1 MEKKLLLQEVAD
13 LLATKTGISRK
24 AADSFSR
31 LFFDL
36 IVEGLT
42 KDKYVKIKGL
52 GTFKIVSVGE
62 RESINI
68 HTGERIQISGHN
80 KITFTQDPFIK
91 DLVNKPFA
99 HFQTVPLNDE
109 TEISELEEVDQ
120 MPIVQ
125 SYTTDDEDDTPEEMT
140 EETEPSAE
148 ETPTEEEKTENV
160 SAEAV
165 GEDEDE
171 ATAKSEED
179 NMPSADTTPADDK
192 TADTSVELEEDNQ
205 PATPEVTPAEED
217 PSEELQTEEDTQE
230 AEANTSDEQPST
242 TEEPESEEVEVEEL
256 GPAKT
261 YTVQPIGG
269 TGHGGHH
276 GPVDFVVEIRSD
288 KRLAK
293 WKMIA
298 LGLFVVILMG
308 AAYCIG
314 YYRVL
319 TPGTDQ
325 NSQPAAT
332 EMKTAKPQDAKPAAK
347 TTPAKPQ
354 KTAESSSQTKT
365 EETKDKSQTA
375 TPATKAEEG
384 QPQTTAAKAEPS
396 PAKQA
401 QTQPQPA
408 TPRYHIV
415 KSGENLY
422 GIAKKVYGSKSY
434 APLII
439 KANHI
444 KNPDLVDVGT
454 KLILPEAEGQKP

>member
-24 AADSFSR
+24 AADNFSR

-109 TEISELEEVDQ
+109 TELSELEEVDKLSAIQ
-120 MPIVQ
+120 SNTTEEEDETQEELTEEPVAMPEELPAENHEA
-125 SYTTDDEDDTPEEMT
+125 TDTPEEVESQPAATTATPQDDIPTETVPETNEDTSEEGEQPQPDIVEEIT
-140 EETEPSAE
+140 EEPKKVEVETTATQPEETGVATTDEQPTTAE
-148 ETPTEEEKTENV
+148 ETQ
-160 SAEAV
+160 
-165 GEDEDE
+165 
-171 ATAKSEED
+171 SEEI
-179 NMPSADTTPADDK
+179 
-192 TADTSVELEEDNQ
+192 
-205 PATPEVTPAEED
+205 
-217 PSEELQTEEDTQE
+217 
-230 AEANTSDEQPST
+230 
-242 TEEPESEEVEVEEL
+242 ESEEIEVEDV
-256 GPAKT
+256 GPSKT
-261 YTVQPIGG
+261 YTVQSVG
-269 TGHGGHH
+269 GHGGNH

-298 LGLFVVILMG
+298 LILFVIIMMG

-319 TPGTDQ
+319 TPNANQ
-325 NSQPAAT
+325 AAQPEVTEAKTVKPQTHNTTTTTNQVETKKAA
-332 EMKTAKPQDAKPAAK
+332 EKDSTAKADNAQTTQAQQKATAGKPE
-347 TTPAKPQ
+347 Q
-354 KTAESSSQTKT
+354 VQTKQ
-365 EETKDKSQTA
+365 E
-375 TPATKAEEG
+375 
-384 QPQTTAAKAEPS
+384 
-396 PAKQA
+396 QA
-401 QTQPQPA
+401 QPQPA
-408 TPRYHIV
+408 QPRYHIV
-415 KSGENLY
+415 KSGENLN

-434 APLII
+434 ASLII

-454 KLILPEAEGQKP
+454 KLILPEVNDKQQ

>member
-24 AADSFSR
+24 AADNFSR

-109 TEISELEEVDQ
+109 TELSELEEVDKLSAIQ
-120 MPIVQ
+120 SNTTEEEDETQEELTEEPVAMPEELP
-125 SYTTDDEDDTPEEMT
+125 TENHEAADTPEEVESQPAATTSTPQDDILTETVPETDEDTSEEGEQPQPDIVEEIT
-140 EETEPSAE
+140 EEPKKVEVETTATQPKETEVATTDEQPTTAE
-148 ETPTEEEKTENV
+148 ET
-160 SAEAV
+160 
-165 GEDEDE
+165 
-171 ATAKSEED
+171 KSEEI
-179 NMPSADTTPADDK
+179 
-192 TADTSVELEEDNQ
+192 
-205 PATPEVTPAEED
+205 
-217 PSEELQTEEDTQE
+217 
-230 AEANTSDEQPST
+230 
-242 TEEPESEEVEVEEL
+242 ESEKIEVEDV
-256 GPAKT
+256 GPSKT
-261 YTVQPIGG
+261 YTVQSVG
-269 TGHGGHH
+269 GHGGNH

-298 LGLFVVILMG
+298 LILFVIIMMG

-319 TPGTDQ
+319 TPNANQ
-325 NSQPAAT
+325 AAQPEVTEAKTVKPQTHNTAAT
-332 EMKTAKPQDAKPAAK
+332 TNQVETKKAAEKDSTAKADKAQTTQAQQKSTAGKPE
-347 TTPAKPQ
+347 Q
-354 KTAESSSQTKT
+354 VQTKQ
-365 EETKDKSQTA
+365 E
-375 TPATKAEEG
+375 
-384 QPQTTAAKAEPS
+384 
-396 PAKQA
+396 QA
-401 QTQPQPA
+401 QPQPA
-408 TPRYHIV
+408 QPRYHIV
-415 KSGENLY
+415 KSGENLN

-434 APLII
+434 ASLII

-454 KLILPEAEGQKP
+454 KLILPEVNDKQQ

>member
-24 AADSFSR
+24 AADNFSR

-109 TEISELEEVDQ
+109 TELSELEEVDKLSA
-120 MPIVQ
+120 IQ
-125 SYTTDDEDDTPEEMT
+125 SNT
-140 EETEPSAE
+140 
-148 ETPTEEEKTENV
+148 TEEEDETQEELTEEPVAMPEELPTENH
-160 SAEAV
+160 E
-165 GEDEDE
+165 
-171 ATAKSEED
+171 
-179 NMPSADTTPADDK
+179 SADT
-192 TADTSVELEEDNQ
+192 
-205 PATPEVTPAEED
+205 
-217 PSEELQTEEDTQE
+217 
-230 AEANTSDEQPST
+230 
-242 TEEPESEEVEVEEL
+242 SEEVESQPAATTATPQDDIPTETEPETDEDTSEEGEQPQPDIVEEITEEPKKVEVETTVTQPEETEVATTDEQPTMVEETKSEEIESEEIEVEDV
-256 GPAKT
+256 GPSKT
-261 YTVQPIGG
+261 YTVQSVG
-269 TGHGGHH
+269 GHGGNH

-298 LGLFVVILMG
+298 LILFVIIMMG

-319 TPGTDQ
+319 TPNANQ
-325 NSQPAAT
+325 AAQPEVTEAKTVKPQTHNTATTTNQVKTKKAA
-332 EMKTAKPQDAKPAAK
+332 EKDSTAKADNAQTTQAQQKATAGKPE
-347 TTPAKPQ
+347 Q
-354 KTAESSSQTKT
+354 VQTKQ
-365 EETKDKSQTA
+365 E
-375 TPATKAEEG
+375 
-384 QPQTTAAKAEPS
+384 
-396 PAKQA
+396 QA
-401 QTQPQPA
+401 QPQPA
-408 TPRYHIV
+408 QPRYHIV
-415 KSGENLY
+415 KSGENLN

-434 APLII
+434 ASLII

-454 KLILPEAEGQKP
+454 KLILPEVNDKQQ

>member
-120 MPIVQ
+120 MPIIQ
-125 SYTTDDEDDTPEEMT
+125 SEATDDEDEPQEEMT
-140 EETEPSAE
+140 EENELTHEAAITEDE
-148 ETPTEEEKTENV
+148 PTTESEEEAQGT
-160 SAEAV
+160 
-165 GEDEDE
+165 
-171 ATAKSEED
+171 
-179 NMPSADTTPADDK
+179 ADTTPADDN
-192 TADTSVELEEDNQ
+192 AAPTSVELEAENKPDI
-205 PATPEVTPAEED
+205 PEETQSAEET
-217 PSEELQTEEDTQE
+217 SEEKQIQEDHAEVIAQE
-230 AEANTSDEQPST
+230 AENIEQPTADKQPT
-242 TEEPESEEVEVEEL
+242 TAEELESEEVEVEEV

-269 TGHGGHH
+269 TEQGSH

-319 TPGTDQ
+319 TPGADQ
-325 NSQPAAT
+325 ATQPAAT
-332 EMKTAKPQDAKPAAK
+332 EAKTAKPAATTK
-347 TTPAKPQ
+347 TANQEQKKADVTSQSKTEEADKKSETTSTPAKTEGGQ
-354 KTAESSSQTKT
+354 STKT
-365 EETKDKSQTA
+365 TAKS
-375 TPATKAEEG
+375 
-384 QPQTTAAKAEPS
+384 EPS
-396 PAKQA
+396 PAKQEQA
-401 QTQPQPA
+401 QPQPT

-422 GIAKKVYGSKSY
+422 GIARKVYGSKSY

-454 KLILPEAEGQKP
+454 KLILPEVDGQNP

>member
-120 MPIVQ
+120 MPIIQ
-125 SYTTDDEDDTPEEMT
+125 SETTDDEDEPQEEMT
-140 EETEPSAE
+140 EENELTHEAAMTEDE
-148 ETPTEEEKTENV
+148 PTTESEEEAQGT
-160 SAEAV
+160 
-165 GEDEDE
+165 
-171 ATAKSEED
+171 
-179 NMPSADTTPADDK
+179 ADTTPADDN
-192 TADTSVELEEDNQ
+192 AAPTSVELEAENKPDI
-205 PATPEVTPAEED
+205 PEETQSAEEI
-217 PSEELQTEEDTQE
+217 SEEKQIQEDHAEVIAQE
-230 AEANTSDEQPST
+230 AENIEQPT
-242 TEEPESEEVEVEEL
+242 ADKQPNTAEELESEEVEVEEV

-269 TGHGGHH
+269 TEQGSH

-319 TPGTDQ
+319 TPGADQ
-325 NSQPAAT
+325 ATQPAAA
-332 EMKTAKPQDAKPAAK
+332 EAKTAKPAA
-347 TTPAKPQ
+347 TT
-354 KTAESSSQTKT
+354 KTANQEQKKSDVTSQSKT
-365 EETKDKSQTA
+365 EEADKKSETTSAPVKTEGGQSTK
-375 TPATKAEEG
+375 
-384 QPQTTAAKAEPS
+384 TTAKPEPS
-396 PAKQA
+396 PAKQEQA
-401 QTQPQPA
+401 QPQPT

-422 GIAKKVYGSKSY
+422 GIARKVYGSKSY

-454 KLILPEAEGQKP
+454 KLILPEVDGQNP

>member
-120 MPIVQ
+120 MPIIQ
-125 SYTTDDEDDTPEEMT
+125 SEATDDEDEPQEEMT
-140 EETEPSAE
+140 EENELTHEAAMTEDE
-148 ETPTEEEKTENV
+148 PTTESEEEAQGT
-160 SAEAV
+160 
-165 GEDEDE
+165 
-171 ATAKSEED
+171 
-179 NMPSADTTPADDK
+179 ADTTPADDN
-192 TADTSVELEEDNQ
+192 AAPTSVELEAENKPDI
-205 PATPEVTPAEED
+205 PEETQSAEET
-217 PSEELQTEEDTQE
+217 SEEKQIQEDHAEVIAQE
-230 AEANTSDEQPST
+230 AENIEQPTADKQPNT
-242 TEEPESEEVEVEEL
+242 TEELESEEVEVEEV

-269 TGHGGHH
+269 TEQGSH

-319 TPGTDQ
+319 TPGADQ
-325 NSQPAAT
+325 AIQPATT
-332 EMKTAKPQDAKPAAK
+332 EAKTAKPAATAK
-347 TTPAKPQ
+347 TANQEQKKADVTSQSKTEEADKKSETTSTPAKTEGGQ
-354 KTAESSSQTKT
+354 STKT
-365 EETKDKSQTA
+365 TA
-375 TPATKAEEG
+375 KP
-384 QPQTTAAKAEPS
+384 EPS
-396 PAKQA
+396 PAKQEQA
-401 QTQPQPA
+401 QPQPT

-422 GIAKKVYGSKSY
+422 GIARKVYGSKSY

-454 KLILPEAEGQKP
+454 KLILPEVDGQNP

>member
-24 AADSFSR
+24 AADNFSR

-109 TEISELEEVDQ
+109 TELSELEEVDKLSA
-120 MPIVQ
+120 IQ
-125 SYTTDDEDDTPEEMT
+125 SNT
-140 EETEPSAE
+140 
-148 ETPTEEEKTENV
+148 TEEEDETQEELTEEPVAMPEELPTENH
-160 SAEAV
+160 E
-165 GEDEDE
+165 
-171 ATAKSEED
+171 
-179 NMPSADTTPADDK
+179 SADT
-192 TADTSVELEEDNQ
+192 
-205 PATPEVTPAEED
+205 
-217 PSEELQTEEDTQE
+217 
-230 AEANTSDEQPST
+230 
-242 TEEPESEEVEVEEL
+242 SEEVESQPAATTATPQDDIPTETVPETDEDTSEEGEQPQPDIVEEITEEPKKVEVETTVTQPEETEVATTDEQPTMVEETKSEEIESEEIEVEDV
-256 GPAKT
+256 GPSKT
-261 YTVQPIGG
+261 YTVQSVG
-269 TGHGGHH
+269 GHGGNH

-298 LGLFVVILMG
+298 LILFVIIMMG

-319 TPGTDQ
+319 TPNANQ
-325 NSQPAAT
+325 AAQPEVTEAKTVKPQTHNTATTTNQVKTKKAA
-332 EMKTAKPQDAKPAAK
+332 EKDSTAKADNAQTTQAQQKATAGKPE
-347 TTPAKPQ
+347 Q
-354 KTAESSSQTKT
+354 VQTKQ
-365 EETKDKSQTA
+365 E
-375 TPATKAEEG
+375 
-384 QPQTTAAKAEPS
+384 
-396 PAKQA
+396 QA
-401 QTQPQPA
+401 QPQPA
-408 TPRYHIV
+408 QPRYHIV

-434 APLII
+434 ASLII

-454 KLILPEAEGQKP
+454 KLILPEVNDKQQ

>member
-24 AADSFSR
+24 AADNFSR

-109 TEISELEEVDQ
+109 TELSELEEVDKLSA
-120 MPIVQ
+120 IQ
-125 SYTTDDEDDTPEEMT
+125 SNTTEEEDETQEELTEEPVAVSEELPAENHEATDTPEEVESQPAAT
-140 EETEPSAE
+140 TATPQDDIPTETVPETNEDTSEEGEQPQPDIVEEITEEPKKVEVETTATQPEETEVATTDEQPTTAE
-148 ETPTEEEKTENV
+148 ETQSEEIESEET
-160 SAEAV
+160 
-165 GEDEDE
+165 
-171 ATAKSEED
+171 KSEEI
-179 NMPSADTTPADDK
+179 
-192 TADTSVELEEDNQ
+192 
-205 PATPEVTPAEED
+205 
-217 PSEELQTEEDTQE
+217 
-230 AEANTSDEQPST
+230 
-242 TEEPESEEVEVEEL
+242 ESEEIEVEDV
-256 GPAKT
+256 GPSKT
-261 YTVQPIGG
+261 YTVQSIG
-269 TGHGGHH
+269 GHGGNH

-298 LGLFVVILMG
+298 LILFVIIMMG

-319 TPGTDQ
+319 TPNANQ
-325 NSQPAAT
+325 AAQPEVTEAKTVKPQTHNTATTTNQVETKKAA
-332 EMKTAKPQDAKPAAK
+332 EKDSTAKADNAQTTQAQQKATAGKPE
-347 TTPAKPQ
+347 Q
-354 KTAESSSQTKT
+354 VQTKQ
-365 EETKDKSQTA
+365 EQV
-375 TPATKAEEG
+375 
-384 QPQTTAAKAEPS
+384 
-396 PAKQA
+396 
-401 QTQPQPA
+401 QPQPA
-408 TPRYHIV
+408 QPRYHIV
-415 KSGENLY
+415 KSGENLN

-434 APLII
+434 ASLII

-454 KLILPEAEGQKP
+454 KLILPEVNDKQQ

>member
-120 MPIVQ
+120 MPIIQ
-125 SYTTDDEDDTPEEMT
+125 SEATDDEDEPQEEMT
-140 EETEPSAE
+140 EENELTHEAAMTEDE
-148 ETPTEEEKTENV
+148 PTTESEEEAQGT
-160 SAEAV
+160 
-165 GEDEDE
+165 
-171 ATAKSEED
+171 
-179 NMPSADTTPADDK
+179 ADTTPADDN
-192 TADTSVELEEDNQ
+192 AAPTSVELEAENKPDI
-205 PATPEVTPAEED
+205 PEETQSAEET
-217 PSEELQTEEDTQE
+217 SEEKQIQEDHAEVIAQE
-230 AEANTSDEQPST
+230 AENIEQSTADKQPNTA
-242 TEEPESEEVEVEEL
+242 EELESEEVEVEEV

-269 TGHGGHH
+269 TEQGSH

-298 LGLFVVILMG
+298 LGLFVVILMC

-319 TPGTDQ
+319 TPGADQ
-325 NSQPAAT
+325 ATQPAAT
-332 EMKTAKPQDAKPAAK
+332 EAKTAKPTATAK
-347 TTPAKPQ
+347 TANQEQ
-354 KTAESSSQTKT
+354 KKADVTSQSKT
-365 EETKDKSQTA
+365 EEADKKSETTSAPVKTEGGQSTK
-375 TPATKAEEG
+375 
-384 QPQTTAAKAEPS
+384 TTAKPEPS
-396 PAKQA
+396 PAKQEQA
-401 QTQPQPA
+401 QPQPT

-422 GIAKKVYGSKSY
+422 GIARKVYGSKSY

-454 KLILPEAEGQKP
+454 KLILPEVDGQNP

>member
-109 TEISELEEVDQ
+109 TELSELEEVDH
-120 MPIVQ
+120 MPIIQ
-125 SYTTDDEDDTPEEMT
+125 SNETDEEDESQEEMM
-140 EETEPSAE
+140 EEPAE
-148 ETPTEEEKTENV
+148 VK
-160 SAEAV
+160 
-165 GEDEDE
+165 
-171 ATAKSEED
+171 
-179 NMPSADTTPADDK
+179 
-192 TADTSVELEEDNQ
+192 DNQ
-205 PATPEVTPAEED
+205 PAGKDEAENTPDEAESHPAATNETAQDEEVPQDTVPETTEETSQEEQPQQDLAEETAQEPENIEQVTSAKEPEATEAATTDEQPAPAEE
-217 PSEELQTEEDTQE
+217 T
-230 AEANTSDEQPST
+230 
-242 TEEPESEEVEVEEL
+242 ESEEIEVEDV

-261 YTVQPIGG
+261 YTVQSVGNHSNGG
-269 TGHGGHH
+269 SH

-298 LGLFVVILMG
+298 LILFVILMMG

-314 YYRVL
+314 YYRVF
-319 TPGTDQ
+319 TPGADQ
-325 NSQPAAT
+325 AAQPAAT
-332 EMKTAKPQDAKPAAK
+332 ETKTAKPQTDKAAATPKQTETQKVAESDVQASEKK
-347 TTPAKPQ
+347 TNNNTPAKDETAQ
-354 KTAESSSQTKT
+354 KDLSGQKAAANKPKQGQTKQ
-365 EETKDKSQTA
+365 E
-375 TPATKAEEG
+375 
-384 QPQTTAAKAEPS
+384 
-396 PAKQA
+396 QA
-401 QTQPQPA
+401 QPQPA
-408 TPRYHIV
+408 KPRYHIV

-454 KLILPEAEGQKP
+454 RLILPEVDGQKP

>member
-24 AADSFSR
+24 AADNFSR

-109 TEISELEEVDQ
+109 TELSELEEVDKLSA
-120 MPIVQ
+120 IQ
-125 SYTTDDEDDTPEEMT
+125 SNTTEEEDETQEELTEEPVVMSEELPAENHEAADTPEEVESQPAATTSTPEDDNPTEMVPET
-140 EETEPSAE
+140 DEDTSEEGEQPQPGIVEEITEEPKKVEVETTATQPEETEVATTDEQPTTAE
-148 ETPTEEEKTENV
+148 ETQ
-160 SAEAV
+160 
-165 GEDEDE
+165 
-171 ATAKSEED
+171 SEEI
-179 NMPSADTTPADDK
+179 
-192 TADTSVELEEDNQ
+192 
-205 PATPEVTPAEED
+205 
-217 PSEELQTEEDTQE
+217 
-230 AEANTSDEQPST
+230 
-242 TEEPESEEVEVEEL
+242 ESEEIEVEDV
-256 GPAKT
+256 GPSKT
-261 YTVQPIGG
+261 YTVQSVG
-269 TGHGGHH
+269 GHGGNH

-298 LGLFVVILMG
+298 LILFVIIMMG

-319 TPGTDQ
+319 TPNANQ
-325 NSQPAAT
+325 AAQPEVTEAKTVKPQTHNTATTTNQVETKKAA
-332 EMKTAKPQDAKPAAK
+332 EKDSTAKADNA
-347 TTPAKPQ
+347 
-354 KTAESSSQTKT
+354 
-365 EETKDKSQTA
+365 
-375 TPATKAEEG
+375 
-384 QPQTTAAKAEPS
+384 QTT
-396 PAKQA
+396 QA
-401 QTQPQPA
+401 QQKATAGKPEQVQPKQEQAQPQPVQ
-408 TPRYHIV
+408 PRYHIV
-415 KSGENLY
+415 KSGENLN

-434 APLII
+434 ASLII

-454 KLILPEAEGQKP
+454 KLILPEVNDKQQ

>member
-109 TEISELEEVDQ
+109 TEISELEEVYQ
-120 MPIVQ
+120 MPIIQ
-125 SYTTDDEDDTPEEMT
+125 SEATDDEDEPQEEMT
-140 EETEPSAE
+140 EENELTHEAAMTEDE
-148 ETPTEEEKTENV
+148 PTTESEEEAQDT
-160 SAEAV
+160 
-165 GEDEDE
+165 
-171 ATAKSEED
+171 
-179 NMPSADTTPADDK
+179 ADTTPADDN
-192 TADTSVELEEDNQ
+192 AAHTSVELEAENKPDI
-205 PATPEVTPAEED
+205 PEETQSAEEI
-217 PSEELQTEEDTQE
+217 SEEKQIQEDHAEVIAQE
-230 AEANTSDEQPST
+230 AENIEQSTADKQPNTA
-242 TEEPESEEVEVEEL
+242 EELESEEVEVEEV

-269 TGHGGHH
+269 TEQGSH

-319 TPGTDQ
+319 TPGADQ
-325 NSQPAAT
+325 ATQPAAT
-332 EMKTAKPQDAKPAAK
+332 EAKTAKPAATAK
-347 TTPAKPQ
+347 TANQEQKKADPPKQKADNPQ
-354 KTAESSSQTKT
+354 RQLPSPSPHRLNKNRRSHNRPRLVITSSRAVKTSMALPGKCMAANHTRHSSSKPTTSKIPTSWTWAQNSSCLRWTAKIH
-365 EETKDKSQTA
+365 KRCLTA
-375 TPATKAEEG
+375 TT
-384 QPQTTAAKAEPS
+384 S
-396 PAKQA
+396 S
-401 QTQPQPA
+401 
-408 TPRYHIV
+408 RR
-415 KSGENLY
+415 
-422 GIAKKVYGSKSY
+422 
-434 APLII
+434 
-439 KANHI
+439 
-444 KNPDLVDVGT
+444 
-454 KLILPEAEGQKP
+454 

>member
-24 AADSFSR
+24 AADNFSR

-109 TEISELEEVDQ
+109 TELSELEEVDKLTAIQ
-120 MPIVQ
+120 SNTTEEEDETQEELTEEPVAMPEELP
-125 SYTTDDEDDTPEEMT
+125 TENHEAADTPEEVESQPAAT
-140 EETEPSAE
+140 TATPQDDI
-148 ETPTEEEKTENV
+148 PTETV
-160 SAEAV
+160 
-165 GEDEDE
+165 
-171 ATAKSEED
+171 
-179 NMPSADTTPADDK
+179 
-192 TADTSVELEEDNQ
+192 
-205 PATPEVTPAEED
+205 PE
-217 PSEELQTEEDTQE
+217 TEEDTSEEGEQPQPDIVE
-230 AEANTSDEQPST
+230 EITEEPKKVEVETTVTQPEETEVATTDEQPT
-242 TEEPESEEVEVEEL
+242 MVEETKSEEIESEEIEVEDV
-256 GPAKT
+256 GPSKT
-261 YTVQPIGG
+261 YTVQSVG
-269 TGHGGHH
+269 GHGGNH

-298 LGLFVVILMG
+298 LILFVIIMMG

-319 TPGTDQ
+319 TPNANQ
-325 NSQPAAT
+325 AAQPEVTEAKTVKPQTHNTATTTNQVETKKAA
-332 EMKTAKPQDAKPAAK
+332 EKDSTAKADNAQTTQAQQKATAGKPE
-347 TTPAKPQ
+347 Q
-354 KTAESSSQTKT
+354 VQTKQ
-365 EETKDKSQTA
+365 EQV
-375 TPATKAEEG
+375 
-384 QPQTTAAKAEPS
+384 
-396 PAKQA
+396 
-401 QTQPQPA
+401 QPQPA
-408 TPRYHIV
+408 QPRYHIV

-434 APLII
+434 ASLII

-454 KLILPEAEGQKP
+454 KLILPEVNDKQQ

>member
-24 AADSFSR
+24 AADNFSR

-109 TEISELEEVDQ
+109 TELSELEEVDKLSA
-120 MPIVQ
+120 IQ
-125 SYTTDDEDDTPEEMT
+125 SNTTEEEDETQEELTEEPVAMSEELPAENHEAAGTPEEVESQPAAT
-140 EETEPSAE
+140 TATPQDDIPKETVPETDEDTSEEGEQPQPDIVEEITEEPKKVEVETTATQLEETEVATTDEQPTTAE
-148 ETPTEEEKTENV
+148 ETQ
-160 SAEAV
+160 
-165 GEDEDE
+165 
-171 ATAKSEED
+171 SEEI
-179 NMPSADTTPADDK
+179 
-192 TADTSVELEEDNQ
+192 
-205 PATPEVTPAEED
+205 
-217 PSEELQTEEDTQE
+217 
-230 AEANTSDEQPST
+230 
-242 TEEPESEEVEVEEL
+242 ESEEIEVEDV
-256 GPAKT
+256 GPSKT
-261 YTVQPIGG
+261 YTVQSVG
-269 TGHGGHH
+269 GHGGNH

-298 LGLFVVILMG
+298 LILFVIIMMG

-319 TPGTDQ
+319 TPNANQ
-325 NSQPAAT
+325 AAQPVVTEAKTVKPQTHNTAAT
-332 EMKTAKPQDAKPAAK
+332 TNQVETKKAAEKDSTAKADNAQTTQAQQKATAGKPE
-347 TTPAKPQ
+347 Q
-354 KTAESSSQTKT
+354 VQTKQ
-365 EETKDKSQTA
+365 EQV
-375 TPATKAEEG
+375 
-384 QPQTTAAKAEPS
+384 
-396 PAKQA
+396 
-401 QTQPQPA
+401 QPQPA
-408 TPRYHIV
+408 QPRYHIV

-434 APLII
+434 ASLII

-454 KLILPEAEGQKP
+454 KLILPEVNDKQQ

>member
-120 MPIVQ
+120 MPIIQ
-125 SYTTDDEDDTPEEMT
+125 SEATDDEDEPQEEMT
-140 EETEPSAE
+140 EENELTQETAMTEDE
-148 ETPTEEEKTENV
+148 PTTESEEEAQGT
-160 SAEAV
+160 
-165 GEDEDE
+165 
-171 ATAKSEED
+171 
-179 NMPSADTTPADDK
+179 ADTTPADDNA
-192 TADTSVELEEDNQ
+192 TPTSVELEAENKPDI
-205 PATPEVTPAEED
+205 PEETQSAEET
-217 PSEELQTEEDTQE
+217 SEEKQIQEDHAEVIAQE
-230 AEANTSDEQPST
+230 AENIEQPT
-242 TEEPESEEVEVEEL
+242 ADKQPNTAEELESEEVEVEEV

-269 TGHGGHH
+269 TEQGSH

-314 YYRVL
+314 YFRVL
-319 TPGTDQ
+319 TPGADQ
-325 NSQPAAT
+325 AIQPAST
-332 EMKTAKPQDAKPAAK
+332 EAKTAKPAATAK
-347 TTPAKPQ
+347 TAHQEQKKADVTSQSKTEEADKKSETTSTPAKTEGGQ
-354 KTAESSSQTKT
+354 STKT
-365 EETKDKSQTA
+365 TA
-375 TPATKAEEG
+375 KP
-384 QPQTTAAKAEPS
+384 EPS
-396 PAKQA
+396 PAKQEQA
-401 QTQPQPA
+401 QPQPT

-422 GIAKKVYGSKSY
+422 GIARKVYGSKSY

-454 KLILPEAEGQKP
+454 RLILPEVDGQNP

>member
-120 MPIVQ
+120 MPIIQ
-125 SYTTDDEDDTPEEMT
+125 SEATDDEDEPQEEMT
-140 EETEPSAE
+140 EENELTQEAAMTEDE
-148 ETPTEEEKTENV
+148 PTTESEEEAQGT
-160 SAEAV
+160 
-165 GEDEDE
+165 
-171 ATAKSEED
+171 
-179 NMPSADTTPADDK
+179 ADTTPADDN
-192 TADTSVELEEDNQ
+192 AAPTSVELEAENKPDI
-205 PATPEVTPAEED
+205 PEETQSAEEI
-217 PSEELQTEEDTQE
+217 SEEKQIQEDHAEVIAQE
-230 AEANTSDEQPST
+230 AENIEQSTADKQPNTA
-242 TEEPESEEVEVEEL
+242 EELESEEVEVEEV

-269 TGHGGHH
+269 TEQGSH

-319 TPGTDQ
+319 TPGADQ
-325 NSQPAAT
+325 ATQPAAT
-332 EMKTAKPQDAKPAAK
+332 EAKTAKPAA
-347 TTPAKPQ
+347 T
-354 KTAESSSQTKT
+354 TKT
-365 EETKDKSQTA
+365 ENQEPKKADVTSQSKTEEADKKSETTSA
-375 TPATKAEEG
+375 PAKTEGGQSTK
-384 QPQTTAAKAEPS
+384 TTAKPEPS
-396 PAKQA
+396 PAKQEQA
-401 QTQPQPA
+401 QPQPT

-422 GIAKKVYGSKSY
+422 GIARKVYGSKSY

-454 KLILPEAEGQKP
+454 KLILPEVDGQNP

>member
-24 AADSFSR
+24 AADNFSR

-109 TEISELEEVDQ
+109 TELSELEEVDKLSAIQ
-120 MPIVQ
+120 SNTTEEEDETQEELTEEPMAMP
-125 SYTTDDEDDTPEEMT
+125 EELPAENHEAADTPEEVESQPAAT
-140 EETEPSAE
+140 TATPQDDIPTETVPETDEDTSEEGEQPQPDIVEEITEEPKKVEVETRATQPEETEVATTDEQPTTAE
-148 ETPTEEEKTENV
+148 ETQ
-160 SAEAV
+160 
-165 GEDEDE
+165 
-171 ATAKSEED
+171 SEEI
-179 NMPSADTTPADDK
+179 
-192 TADTSVELEEDNQ
+192 
-205 PATPEVTPAEED
+205 
-217 PSEELQTEEDTQE
+217 
-230 AEANTSDEQPST
+230 
-242 TEEPESEEVEVEEL
+242 ESEEIEVEDV
-256 GPAKT
+256 GPSKT
-261 YTVQPIGG
+261 YTVQSIG
-269 TGHGGHH
+269 GHGGNH

-298 LGLFVVILMG
+298 LILFVIIMMG

-319 TPGTDQ
+319 TPNANQ
-325 NSQPAAT
+325 AAQPEVTEAKTVKPQTHNTATTTNQVETKKAA
-332 EMKTAKPQDAKPAAK
+332 EKDSTAKADNAQTTQAQQKATAGKPE
-347 TTPAKPQ
+347 Q
-354 KTAESSSQTKT
+354 VQTKQ
-365 EETKDKSQTA
+365 E
-375 TPATKAEEG
+375 
-384 QPQTTAAKAEPS
+384 
-396 PAKQA
+396 QA
-401 QTQPQPA
+401 QPQPA
-408 TPRYHIV
+408 QPRHHIV
-415 KSGENLY
+415 TRGENLY

-434 APLII
+434 ASLII

-454 KLILPEAEGQKP
+454 KLILPEVNDKQQ

>member
-24 AADSFSR
+24 AADNFSR

-109 TEISELEEVDQ
+109 TELSELEEVDKLSA
-120 MPIVQ
+120 IQ
-125 SYTTDDEDDTPEEMT
+125 SNT
-140 EETEPSAE
+140 
-148 ETPTEEEKTENV
+148 TEEEDETQEELTEEPVAMPEELPTENH
-160 SAEAV
+160 E
-165 GEDEDE
+165 
-171 ATAKSEED
+171 
-179 NMPSADTTPADDK
+179 SADT
-192 TADTSVELEEDNQ
+192 
-205 PATPEVTPAEED
+205 
-217 PSEELQTEEDTQE
+217 
-230 AEANTSDEQPST
+230 
-242 TEEPESEEVEVEEL
+242 SEEVESQPAATTATPQDDIPTETVPETDEDTSEEGEQPQPDIVEEITEEPKKVEVETTATQPEETEVATTDEQPTMVEETKSEEIESEEIEVEDV
-256 GPAKT
+256 GPSKT
-261 YTVQPIGG
+261 YTVQSVG
-269 TGHGGHH
+269 GHGGNH

-298 LGLFVVILMG
+298 LILFVIIMMG

-319 TPGTDQ
+319 TPNANQ
-325 NSQPAAT
+325 AAQPEVTEAKTVKPQTHNTATTTNQVKTKKAA
-332 EMKTAKPQDAKPAAK
+332 EKDSTAKADNAQTTQAQQKATAGKPE
-347 TTPAKPQ
+347 Q
-354 KTAESSSQTKT
+354 VQTKQ
-365 EETKDKSQTA
+365 E
-375 TPATKAEEG
+375 
-384 QPQTTAAKAEPS
+384 
-396 PAKQA
+396 QA
-401 QTQPQPA
+401 QPQPA
-408 TPRYHIV
+408 QPRYHIV

-434 APLII
+434 ASLII

-454 KLILPEAEGQKP
+454 KLILPEVNDKQQ

>member
-120 MPIVQ
+120 MPIIQ
-125 SYTTDDEDDTPEEMT
+125 SEATEDEDEPQEEMT
-140 EETEPSAE
+140 EENELTHEAAMTEDE
-148 ETPTEEEKTENV
+148 PTTESEEEAQGT
-160 SAEAV
+160 
-165 GEDEDE
+165 
-171 ATAKSEED
+171 
-179 NMPSADTTPADDK
+179 ADTTPADDN
-192 TADTSVELEEDNQ
+192 AAPTSVELEAENKPDI
-205 PATPEVTPAEED
+205 PEETQSAEET
-217 PSEELQTEEDTQE
+217 SEEKQIQEDHAEVIAQE
-230 AEANTSDEQPST
+230 AENIEQATADKQPNTA
-242 TEEPESEEVEVEEL
+242 EELESEEVEVEEV

-269 TGHGGHH
+269 TEQGSH

-319 TPGTDQ
+319 TPGADQ
-325 NSQPAAT
+325 ATQPAAT
-332 EMKTAKPQDAKPAAK
+332 EAKTAKPAATAK
-347 TTPAKPQ
+347 TANQEQKKADVTSQSKTEEADKKSETTSTPAKTEGGQ
-354 KTAESSSQTKT
+354 STKT
-365 EETKDKSQTA
+365 TA
-375 TPATKAEEG
+375 KP
-384 QPQTTAAKAEPS
+384 EPS
-396 PAKQA
+396 PAKQEQA
-401 QTQPQPA
+401 QPQPT

-422 GIAKKVYGSKSY
+422 GIARKVYGSKSY

-454 KLILPEAEGQKP
+454 KLILPEVDGQNP

>member
-120 MPIVQ
+120 MPIIQ
-125 SYTTDDEDDTPEEMT
+125 SEATDDEDEPQEEMT
-140 EETEPSAE
+140 EENELTHEAAMTEDE
-148 ETPTEEEKTENV
+148 PTTESEEEAQGT
-160 SAEAV
+160 
-165 GEDEDE
+165 
-171 ATAKSEED
+171 
-179 NMPSADTTPADDK
+179 ADTTPADDN
-192 TADTSVELEEDNQ
+192 AAPTSVELEAENKPDI
-205 PATPEVTPAEED
+205 PEETQSAEET
-217 PSEELQTEEDTQE
+217 SEEKQIQEDHAEVIAQE
-230 AEANTSDEQPST
+230 AENIEQPT
-242 TEEPESEEVEVEEL
+242 ADKQPNTAEELESEEVEVEEV

-269 TGHGGHH
+269 TEQGSH

-325 NSQPAAT
+325 ATQPAAT
-332 EMKTAKPQDAKPAAK
+332 EAKTAKPAATAK
-347 TTPAKPQ
+347 TVNQEQKKADVTSQSKTEEADKKSETTSTPAKTEGGQ
-354 KTAESSSQTKT
+354 STKT
-365 EETKDKSQTA
+365 TA
-375 TPATKAEEG
+375 KP
-384 QPQTTAAKAEPS
+384 EPS
-396 PAKQA
+396 PAKQEQA
-401 QTQPQPA
+401 QPQPT

-422 GIAKKVYGSKSY
+422 GIARKVYGSKSY

-454 KLILPEAEGQKP
+454 KLILPEVDGQNP

>member
-24 AADSFSR
+24 AADNFSR

-109 TEISELEEVDQ
+109 TELSELEEVDKLSAIQ
-120 MPIVQ
+120 SNTTEEEDETQEELTEEPVAMP
-125 SYTTDDEDDTPEEMT
+125 EELPAENHEAADTPEEVESQPAAT
-140 EETEPSAE
+140 TATPQDDIPTETEPETDEDTSEEGEQPQPDIVEEITEEPKKVEVETTATQPEETEVATTDEQPTTAE
-148 ETPTEEEKTENV
+148 ETQ
-160 SAEAV
+160 
-165 GEDEDE
+165 
-171 ATAKSEED
+171 SEEI
-179 NMPSADTTPADDK
+179 
-192 TADTSVELEEDNQ
+192 
-205 PATPEVTPAEED
+205 
-217 PSEELQTEEDTQE
+217 
-230 AEANTSDEQPST
+230 
-242 TEEPESEEVEVEEL
+242 ESEEIEVEDV
-256 GPAKT
+256 GPSKT
-261 YTVQPIGG
+261 YTVQSVG
-269 TGHGGHH
+269 GHGVNH

-298 LGLFVVILMG
+298 LILFVIIMMG

-319 TPGTDQ
+319 TPNANQ
-325 NSQPAAT
+325 AAQPEVT
-332 EMKTAKPQDAKPAAK
+332 EAK
-347 TTPAKPQ
+347 TV
-354 KTAESSSQTKT
+354 
-365 EETKDKSQTA
+365 KSQTHNTA
-375 TPATKAEEG
+375 TTTKQVETKKAAEKDSTAKADNA
-384 QPQTTAAKAEPS
+384 QTT
-396 PAKQA
+396 QA
-401 QTQPQPA
+401 QQKATAGKPEQVQTKQEQAQPQPA
-408 TPRYHIV
+408 QPRYHIV

-434 APLII
+434 ASLII

-454 KLILPEAEGQKP
+454 KLILPEVNDKQQ

>member
-24 AADSFSR
+24 AADNFSR

-109 TEISELEEVDQ
+109 TELSELEEVDKLSA
-120 MPIVQ
+120 IQ
-125 SYTTDDEDDTPEEMT
+125 SNTTEEEDETQEELTEEPVAVSEELPAENHEAADTPEEVESQPAAT
-140 EETEPSAE
+140 TATPQDDIPTETVPETDEDTSEEGEQPQPDIVEEITEEPKKVEVETTATQPEETEVATTDEQPTTAE
-148 ETPTEEEKTENV
+148 ET
-160 SAEAV
+160 
-165 GEDEDE
+165 
-171 ATAKSEED
+171 KSEEI
-179 NMPSADTTPADDK
+179 
-192 TADTSVELEEDNQ
+192 
-205 PATPEVTPAEED
+205 
-217 PSEELQTEEDTQE
+217 
-230 AEANTSDEQPST
+230 
-242 TEEPESEEVEVEEL
+242 EVEDV
-256 GPAKT
+256 GPSKT
-261 YTVQPIGG
+261 YTVQSVG
-269 TGHGGHH
+269 GHGGNH

-298 LGLFVVILMG
+298 LILFVIIMMG

-319 TPGTDQ
+319 TPNANQ
-325 NSQPAAT
+325 AAQPEVTEAKTVKPQTHNTATTTNQVETKKAA
-332 EMKTAKPQDAKPAAK
+332 EEDSTAKADNAQTTQAQQKATAGKPE
-347 TTPAKPQ
+347 Q
-354 KTAESSSQTKT
+354 VQTKQ
-365 EETKDKSQTA
+365 E
-375 TPATKAEEG
+375 
-384 QPQTTAAKAEPS
+384 
-396 PAKQA
+396 QA
-401 QTQPQPA
+401 QPQPA
-408 TPRYHIV
+408 QPRYHIV
-415 KSGENLY
+415 KSGENLN

-434 APLII
+434 ASLII

-454 KLILPEAEGQKP
+454 KLILPEVNDKQQ

>member
-24 AADSFSR
+24 AADNFSR

-109 TEISELEEVDQ
+109 TELSELEEVDKLSAIQ
-120 MPIVQ
+120 SNTTEEEDETQEELTEEPVAMPEELPAENHEA
-125 SYTTDDEDDTPEEMT
+125 TDTPEEVESQPAATTATPQDDIPTETVPETNEDTSEEGEQPQPDIVEEIT
-140 EETEPSAE
+140 EEPKKVEVETTATQPE
-148 ETPTEEEKTENV
+148 ETGV
-160 SAEAV
+160 
-165 GEDEDE
+165 
-171 ATAKSEED
+171 AT
-179 NMPSADTTPADDK
+179 T
-192 TADTSVELEEDNQ
+192 
-205 PATPEVTPAEED
+205 
-217 PSEELQTEEDTQE
+217 
-230 AEANTSDEQPST
+230 DEQPT
-242 TEEPESEEVEVEEL
+242 TAEVTQSEEIESEEIEVEDV
-256 GPAKT
+256 GPSKT
-261 YTVQPIGG
+261 YTVQSVG
-269 TGHGGHH
+269 GHGGNH

-298 LGLFVVILMG
+298 LILFVIIMMG

-319 TPGTDQ
+319 TPNANQ
-325 NSQPAAT
+325 AAQPEVTEAKTVKPQTHNTTTTTNQVETKKAA
-332 EMKTAKPQDAKPAAK
+332 EKDSTAKADNAQTTQAQQKATAGKPE
-347 TTPAKPQ
+347 Q
-354 KTAESSSQTKT
+354 VQTKQ
-365 EETKDKSQTA
+365 E
-375 TPATKAEEG
+375 
-384 QPQTTAAKAEPS
+384 
-396 PAKQA
+396 QA
-401 QTQPQPA
+401 QPQPA
-408 TPRYHIV
+408 QPRYHIV
-415 KSGENLY
+415 KSGENLN

-434 APLII
+434 ASLII

-454 KLILPEAEGQKP
+454 KLILPEVNDKQQ

>member
-24 AADSFSR
+24 AADNFSR

-109 TEISELEEVDQ
+109 TELSELEEVDKLSAIQ
-120 MPIVQ
+120 SNTTEEEDETQEELTEEPVAMPEELPAENHEA
-125 SYTTDDEDDTPEEMT
+125 TDTPEEVESQPAATTATPQDDIPTETVPETNEDTSEEGEQPQPDIVEEIT
-140 EETEPSAE
+140 EEPKKVEVETTATQPEETGVATTDEQPTTAE
-148 ETPTEEEKTENV
+148 ETQ
-160 SAEAV
+160 
-165 GEDEDE
+165 
-171 ATAKSEED
+171 SEEI
-179 NMPSADTTPADDK
+179 
-192 TADTSVELEEDNQ
+192 
-205 PATPEVTPAEED
+205 
-217 PSEELQTEEDTQE
+217 
-230 AEANTSDEQPST
+230 
-242 TEEPESEEVEVEEL
+242 ESEEIEVEDV
-256 GPAKT
+256 GPSKT
-261 YTVQPIGG
+261 YTVQSIG
-269 TGHGGHH
+269 GHGGNH

-298 LGLFVVILMG
+298 LILFVIIMMG

-319 TPGTDQ
+319 TPNANQ
-325 NSQPAAT
+325 AAQPEVTEAKTVKPQTHNTTTTTNQVETKKAA
-332 EMKTAKPQDAKPAAK
+332 EKDSTAKADNAQTTQAQQKATAGKPE
-347 TTPAKPQ
+347 Q
-354 KTAESSSQTKT
+354 VQTKQ
-365 EETKDKSQTA
+365 E
-375 TPATKAEEG
+375 
-384 QPQTTAAKAEPS
+384 
-396 PAKQA
+396 QA
-401 QTQPQPA
+401 QPQPA
-408 TPRYHIV
+408 QPRYHIV
-415 KSGENLY
+415 KSGENLN

-434 APLII
+434 ASLII

-454 KLILPEAEGQKP
+454 KLILPEVNDKQQ

>member
-24 AADSFSR
+24 AADNFSR

-109 TEISELEEVDQ
+109 TELSELEEVDKLSAIQ
-120 MPIVQ
+120 SNTTEEEDETQEELTEESVEMPEELPAE
-125 SYTTDDEDDTPEEMT
+125 SHEAADTPEEVESQPAAT
-140 EETEPSAE
+140 TSTPEDDIPTETVPETDEDTSEEGEQPQPDIVEEITEEPKKVEVETTETQPEETEVATTDEQPTTAE
-148 ETPTEEEKTENV
+148 ET
-160 SAEAV
+160 
-165 GEDEDE
+165 
-171 ATAKSEED
+171 KSEEI
-179 NMPSADTTPADDK
+179 
-192 TADTSVELEEDNQ
+192 
-205 PATPEVTPAEED
+205 
-217 PSEELQTEEDTQE
+217 
-230 AEANTSDEQPST
+230 
-242 TEEPESEEVEVEEL
+242 ESEEIEVEDV
-256 GPAKT
+256 GPSKT
-261 YTVQPIGG
+261 YTVQSIG
-269 TGHGGHH
+269 GHGGNH

-298 LGLFVVILMG
+298 LILFVIIMMG

-319 TPGTDQ
+319 TPNANQ
-325 NSQPAAT
+325 AAQPEVTEAKTVKPQTHNTAAT
-332 EMKTAKPQDAKPAAK
+332 TNQVETKKAAEKDSTAKADNVQTTQAQQKATAGKPE
-347 TTPAKPQ
+347 Q
-354 KTAESSSQTKT
+354 VQTKQ
-365 EETKDKSQTA
+365 E
-375 TPATKAEEG
+375 
-384 QPQTTAAKAEPS
+384 
-396 PAKQA
+396 QA
-401 QTQPQPA
+401 QPQPA
-408 TPRYHIV
+408 QPRYHIV
-415 KSGENLY
+415 KSGENLN

-434 APLII
+434 ASLII

-454 KLILPEAEGQKP
+454 KLILPEVNDKQQ

>member
-120 MPIVQ
+120 MPIIQ
-125 SYTTDDEDDTPEEMT
+125 SEATDDEDEPQEEMT
-140 EETEPSAE
+140 EENELTHEAAMTEDE
-148 ETPTEEEKTENV
+148 PTTESEEEAQGT
-160 SAEAV
+160 
-165 GEDEDE
+165 
-171 ATAKSEED
+171 
-179 NMPSADTTPADDK
+179 ADTTPADDN
-192 TADTSVELEEDNQ
+192 AVPTSVELEAENKPDI
-205 PATPEVTPAEED
+205 PEETQSAEET
-217 PSEELQTEEDTQE
+217 SEEKQIQEDHAEVIAQE
-230 AEANTSDEQPST
+230 AENIEQPT
-242 TEEPESEEVEVEEL
+242 ADKQPNTAEELESEEVEVEEV

-269 TGHGGHH
+269 TEQGSH

-319 TPGTDQ
+319 TPGADQ
-325 NSQPAAT
+325 ATQPAAT
-332 EMKTAKPQDAKPAAK
+332 GAKTAKPAATAK
-347 TTPAKPQ
+347 TVNQEQ
-354 KTAESSSQTKT
+354 KKADVTSQSKT
-365 EETKDKSQTA
+365 EEADKKSETTSAPVKTEGGQSTK
-375 TPATKAEEG
+375 
-384 QPQTTAAKAEPS
+384 TTAKPEPS
-396 PAKQA
+396 PAKQEQA
-401 QTQPQPA
+401 QPQPT

-422 GIAKKVYGSKSY
+422 GIARKVYGSKSY

-454 KLILPEAEGQKP
+454 KLILPEVDGQNP

>member
-120 MPIVQ
+120 MPIIQ
-125 SYTTDDEDDTPEEMT
+125 SEATDDEDEPQEEMT
-140 EETEPSAE
+140 EENEPTHEAAMTEDEPTAE
-148 ETPTEEEKTENV
+148 SEEEAQVT
-160 SAEAV
+160 
-165 GEDEDE
+165 
-171 ATAKSEED
+171 
-179 NMPSADTTPADDK
+179 ADTTPADDN
-192 TADTSVELEEDNQ
+192 AAPTSVELEAGNKPDI
-205 PATPEVTPAEED
+205 PEETQSAKET
-217 PSEELQTEEDTQE
+217 SEEKQIQEDHAEVIAQE
-230 AEANTSDEQPST
+230 AENIEQPT
-242 TEEPESEEVEVEEL
+242 ADKQPNTAEELESEEVEVEDV

-269 TGHGGHH
+269 TGQGSH

-319 TPGTDQ
+319 TPGADQ
-325 NSQPAAT
+325 ATQPAAT
-332 EMKTAKPQDAKPAAK
+332 EAKTAKPAATAK
-347 TTPAKPQ
+347 TANQEQKKADVTSQSKTEEADKKSETTSAPAKTEGGQSTKTTAKPQ
-354 KTAESSSQTKT
+354 
-365 EETKDKSQTA
+365 
-375 TPATKAEEG
+375 
-384 QPQTTAAKAEPS
+384 PS
-396 PAKQA
+396 PAKQEQA
-401 QTQPQPA
+401 QPQPT

-422 GIAKKVYGSKSY
+422 GIARKVYGSKSY

-454 KLILPEAEGQKP
+454 KLILPEVDGQNP

>member
-120 MPIVQ
+120 MPIIQ
-125 SYTTDDEDDTPEEMT
+125 SEATDDEDEPQEEMT
-140 EETEPSAE
+140 EDNELTHEAAMTEDE
-148 ETPTEEEKTENV
+148 PTTESEEEAQGT
-160 SAEAV
+160 
-165 GEDEDE
+165 
-171 ATAKSEED
+171 
-179 NMPSADTTPADDK
+179 ADTTPADDN
-192 TADTSVELEEDNQ
+192 AAPTSVELEAENKPDI
-205 PATPEVTPAEED
+205 PEETQSAEET
-217 PSEELQTEEDTQE
+217 SEEKQIQEDHAEVIAQE
-230 AEANTSDEQPST
+230 AENIEQPT
-242 TEEPESEEVEVEEL
+242 ADKQPNTAEELESEEVEVEEV

-269 TGHGGHH
+269 TEQGSH

-314 YYRVL
+314 YFRVL
-319 TPGTDQ
+319 TPGADQ
-325 NSQPAAT
+325 ATQPAAT
-332 EMKTAKPQDAKPAAK
+332 EAKTANQEQKKADVTSQSKTEEADKKPETTSAPVKTEGGQSTKTTAKP
-347 TTPAKPQ
+347 
-354 KTAESSSQTKT
+354 
-365 EETKDKSQTA
+365 
-375 TPATKAEEG
+375 
-384 QPQTTAAKAEPS
+384 EPS
-396 PAKQA
+396 PAKQEQA
-401 QTQPQPA
+401 QPQPT

-422 GIAKKVYGSKSY
+422 GIARKVYGSKSY

-454 KLILPEAEGQKP
+454 KLILPEVDGQNP

>member
-120 MPIVQ
+120 MPIIQ
-125 SYTTDDEDDTPEEMT
+125 SEATDDEDEPQEEMT
-140 EETEPSAE
+140 EENELTHEAAMTEDEPTAE
-148 ETPTEEEKTENV
+148 SEEEAQGT
-160 SAEAV
+160 
-165 GEDEDE
+165 
-171 ATAKSEED
+171 
-179 NMPSADTTPADDK
+179 ADTTPADDN
-192 TADTSVELEEDNQ
+192 AAPTSVELEAEHKPDI
-205 PATPEVTPAEED
+205 PEETQSAEET
-217 PSEELQTEEDTQE
+217 SEEKQIQEDHAEVIAQE
-230 AEANTSDEQPST
+230 AENIEQPT
-242 TEEPESEEVEVEEL
+242 ADKQPNTAEELESEEVEVEEV

-269 TGHGGHH
+269 TEQGSH

-314 YYRVL
+314 YFRVL
-319 TPGTDQ
+319 TPGADQ
-325 NSQPAAT
+325 ATQPAAT
-332 EMKTAKPQDAKPAAK
+332 EAKTAKPAATAK
-347 TTPAKPQ
+347 TAHQEQKKADVTSQSKTEEADKMSETTSTPAKTEGGQ
-354 KTAESSSQTKT
+354 STKT
-365 EETKDKSQTA
+365 TA
-375 TPATKAEEG
+375 KP
-384 QPQTTAAKAEPS
+384 EPS
-396 PAKQA
+396 PAKQEQA
-401 QTQPQPA
+401 QPQPT

-422 GIAKKVYGSKSY
+422 GIARKVYGSKSY

-454 KLILPEAEGQKP
+454 KLILPDVDGQNP

>member
-24 AADSFSR
+24 AADNFSR

-80 KITFTQDPFIK
+80 KITFIQDPFIK

-109 TEISELEEVDQ
+109 TELSELEEVDKLSAIQ
-120 MPIVQ
+120 SNTTEEEDETQEELTEEPVAMP
-125 SYTTDDEDDTPEEMT
+125 EELPAENHEAADTPEEVESQPAST
-140 EETEPSAE
+140 TATPQDDIPTETVPETDEDTSEEGEQPQPDIVEEITEEPKKVEVETRATQPEETEVATTDEQPTTAE
-148 ETPTEEEKTENV
+148 ETQ
-160 SAEAV
+160 
-165 GEDEDE
+165 
-171 ATAKSEED
+171 SEEI
-179 NMPSADTTPADDK
+179 
-192 TADTSVELEEDNQ
+192 
-205 PATPEVTPAEED
+205 
-217 PSEELQTEEDTQE
+217 
-230 AEANTSDEQPST
+230 
-242 TEEPESEEVEVEEL
+242 ESEEIEVEDV
-256 GPAKT
+256 GPSKT
-261 YTVQPIGG
+261 YTVQSVG
-269 TGHGGHH
+269 GHGGNH

-293 WKMIA
+293 WKILA
-298 LGLFVVILMG
+298 LILFVIIMMG

-319 TPGTDQ
+319 TPNANQ
-325 NSQPAAT
+325 AAQPEVTEAKTVKPQTHNTTTTTNQVETKKAA
-332 EMKTAKPQDAKPAAK
+332 EKDSTAKADNVQTTQAQQKATAGKPE
-347 TTPAKPQ
+347 Q
-354 KTAESSSQTKT
+354 VQTKQ
-365 EETKDKSQTA
+365 E
-375 TPATKAEEG
+375 
-384 QPQTTAAKAEPS
+384 
-396 PAKQA
+396 QA
-401 QTQPQPA
+401 QPQPA
-408 TPRYHIV
+408 QPRYHIV
-415 KSGENLY
+415 KSGENLN

-434 APLII
+434 ASLII

-454 KLILPEAEGQKP
+454 KLILPEVNDKQQ

>member
-24 AADSFSR
+24 AADNFSR

-80 KITFTQDPFIK
+80 KITFIQDPFIK

-109 TEISELEEVDQ
+109 TELSELEEVDKLSAIQ
-120 MPIVQ
+120 SNTTEEEDETQEELTEEPVAMP
-125 SYTTDDEDDTPEEMT
+125 EELPAENHEAADTPEEVESQPAST
-140 EETEPSAE
+140 TATPQDDIPTETVPETDEDTSEEGEQPQPDIVEEITEEPKKVEVETRATQPEETEVATTDEQPTTAE
-148 ETPTEEEKTENV
+148 ETQ
-160 SAEAV
+160 
-165 GEDEDE
+165 
-171 ATAKSEED
+171 SEEI
-179 NMPSADTTPADDK
+179 
-192 TADTSVELEEDNQ
+192 
-205 PATPEVTPAEED
+205 
-217 PSEELQTEEDTQE
+217 
-230 AEANTSDEQPST
+230 
-242 TEEPESEEVEVEEL
+242 ESEEIEVEDV
-256 GPAKT
+256 GPSKT
-261 YTVQPIGG
+261 YTVQSVG
-269 TGHGGHH
+269 GHGGNH

-298 LGLFVVILMG
+298 LILFVIIMMG

-319 TPGTDQ
+319 TPNANQ
-325 NSQPAAT
+325 AAQPEVTEAKTVKPQTHNTTTTTNQVETKKAA
-332 EMKTAKPQDAKPAAK
+332 EKDSTAKADNAQTTQAQQKATAGKPE
-347 TTPAKPQ
+347 Q
-354 KTAESSSQTKT
+354 VQTKQ
-365 EETKDKSQTA
+365 E
-375 TPATKAEEG
+375 
-384 QPQTTAAKAEPS
+384 
-396 PAKQA
+396 QA
-401 QTQPQPA
+401 QPQPA
-408 TPRYHIV
+408 QPRYHIV
-415 KSGENLY
+415 KSGENLN

-434 APLII
+434 ASLII

-454 KLILPEAEGQKP
+454 KLILPEVNDKQQ